1 MSSHVDS
8 QTAPIN
14 FLYSYLVG
22 EVFFPLGR
30 GKSPALS
37 ATPASYGQD
46 SASCPLYN
54 VKFTFTLYS
63 SLQCLV
69 HMWARM

>member
-30 GKSPALS
+30 GKSRALKS
-37 ATPASYGQD
+37 LKAVSQIRSKISKHSQFLLTIQ
-46 SASCPLYN
+46 
-54 VKFTFTLYS
+54 KFRSYS
-63 SLQCLV
+63 STI
-69 HMWARM
+69 